1 MAARYPR
8 IISLDFLLGLDI
20 QWPVWSTEFFFAPF
34 QTMLRDNRSVYRAF
48 SVRQEKRFG
57 DVEGNSVGGV
67 ACFQ

>member
-1 MAARYPR
+1 
-8 IISLDFLLGLDI
+8 
-20 QWPVWSTEFFFAPF
+20 
-34 QTMLRDNRSVYRAF
+34 MLRDNRSVYRAF